1 MDKLWDDAQFK
12 VENLIVMLT
21 DATGSE
27 IGKDL
32 INVRTGRIEIAFK
45 IGDVSIE
52 YGGDFYKLILG
63 SLGYM
68 ASIKLSKTEA
78 NRLAKLLEI
87 DITIL
92 DE

>member
-1 MDKLWDDAQFK
+1 MDKLWNDAQFK
-12 VENLIVMLT
+12 TENLMVMLT
-21 DATGSE
+21 NATGSE
-27 IGKDL
+27 IGEDL
-32 INVRTGRIEIAFK
+32 ISVRTGRIEIAFK
-45 IGDVSIE
+45 IEDVSIE
-52 YGGDFYKLILG
+52 HGGDFYKLILG

-87 DITIL
+87 DITML

>member
-12 VENLIVMLT
+12 VENLMVMLT

-45 IGDVSIE
+45 REDVSIE

-78 NRLAKLLEI
+78 NSLAKLLEI
-87 DITIL
+87 DITML

>member
-12 VENLIVMLT
+12 VENLMVMLT
-21 DATGSE
+21 DATGSK
-27 IGKDL
+27 IGEDL

-45 IGDVSIE
+45 IEDVSIE

-87 DITIL
+87 DITML